1 VTRQALLVLGM
12 HRSGTSA
19 FTGLLIQLGAQGPRT
34 LMQPDEH
41 NPLGFWESDAF
52 CAFHERL
59 LHAAGTAWDGW
70 TRFTPND
77 LGTETAAQFADGFRA
92 LLQREFGDAPLFVV
106 KDPRICRFVP
116 FWLRNL
122 AEADITPAAIITVR
136 SPLEVAQSLA
146 ARNGFLLEQSLLL
159 WLRHML
165 DAEFETRTI
174 NRSVVRYRDLL
185 EDWRTVTDKISTDI
199 NVAWPS
205 ESAATDMEI
214 ADFLKPELCHHAIGL
229 EALDVSPPLS
239 RWVRQTCEAF
249 ELLLE
254 PQAPRI
260 HDAFDALD
268 NIRREFDGV
277 TCVFGPLLDR
287 QRHELGRHA
296 ARIEADRDHLR
307 QHAARVEADRDHL
320 RQHAARVEADR
331 DLLRQHAAG
340 LEADRDHLR
349 EHASNLEAARDQLHE
364 RASTLAR
371 ELARTKQQLDAQI
384 ESLSHRLETSENDV
398 RALRGSRTWRWT
410 APFRTAV
417 SALLYARARVVDSW
431 RNGGV
436 RP

>member
-19 FTGLLIQLGAQGPRT
+19 VTGLLIQLGAQGPRT

-52 CAFHERL
+52 CAFHQRL
-59 LHAAGTAWDGW
+59 LHAAGTDWDQW
-70 TRFTPND
+70 TRFSPND
-77 LGTETAAQFADGFRA
+77 LDAETAAQFAGEFRA
-92 LLQREFGDAPLFVV
+92 LLQREFGDAPLIVV

-122 AEADITPAAIITVR
+122 AEADIMPAAIITVR

-146 ARNGFLLEQSLLL
+146 ARDGFLLEQSLLL

-165 DAEFETRTI
+165 DAELETRTI

-185 EDWRTVTDKISTDI
+185 EDWRRVTDKISTDI

-214 ADFLKPELCHHAIGL
+214 AHFLKPELCHHEIGI

-239 RWVRQTCEAF
+239 QWVRQTCEAF
-249 ELLLE
+249 EWLLE
-254 PQAPRI
+254 PHAPRF

-268 NIRREFDGV
+268 NIRREFDRA
-277 TCVFGPLLDR
+277 TSVFGRVLDR
-287 QRHELGRHA
+287 ERHEIRRHA
-296 ARIEADRDHLR
+296 ARVEADRDHLR

-320 RQHAARVEADR
+320 RQHA
-331 DLLRQHAAG
+331 
-340 LEADRDHLR
+340 
-349 EHASNLEAARDQLHE
+349 SNLEATRDQLHL

-371 ELARTKQQLDAQI
+371 ELERTRQQRDAQI
-384 ESLSHRLETSENDV
+384 GSLSRRLETSENDV

-410 APFRTAV
+410 APFRAAV
-417 SALLYARARVVDSW
+417 SALLYVRARVVDSL

>member
-19 FTGLLIQLGAQGPRT
+19 VTGLLIQLGVQGPRT

-52 CAFHERL
+52 CAFHQQL
-59 LHAAGTAWDGW
+59 LHAAGTDWDQW
-70 TRFTPND
+70 TRFSPND
-77 LGTETAAQFADGFRA
+77 LDAETVAQFADEFRA
-92 LLQREFGDAPLFVV
+92 LLQREFGDAPLMVV

-146 ARNGFLLEQSLLL
+146 ARNGFSLEQSLLL

-165 DAEFETRTI
+165 DAELETRTI

-199 NVAWPS
+199 NVAWANQ
-205 ESAATDMEI
+205 SAATDMEI
-214 ADFLKPELCHHAIGL
+214 ADFLKPELRHHTIGI
-229 EALDVSPPLS
+229 ETLDVSPPLS
-239 RWVRQTCEAF
+239 QWARQTCEAF
-249 ELLLE
+249 EWLLE
-254 PQAPRI
+254 PHAPRS

-268 NIRREFDGV
+268 NIRREFDRV
-277 TCVFGPLLDR
+277 TSVFGRVLDQER
-287 QRHELGRHA
+287 RELRGQA
-296 ARIEADRDHLR
+296 ARVAADRDHLR
-307 QHAARVEADRDHL
+307 QHAASVETDRDHL
-320 RQHAARVEADR
+320 RQLAASVET
-331 DLLRQHAAG
+331 
-340 LEADRDHLR
+340 DRDHWR
-349 EHASNLEAARDQLHE
+349 QHASNLEAARDQLHG
-364 RASTLAR
+364 RVSTLAR
-371 ELARTKQQLDAQI
+371 ELERTRQQFEAQRG
-384 ESLSHRLETSENDV
+384 SLSRRLEASENDV

-410 APFRTAV
+410 APFRAAV
-417 SALLYARARVVDSW
+417 SALLYVRARVVDSL